1 MAWKEPGGSKDKD
14 PWGGGNRNKGSANLE
29 DVIKRFQD
37 KLGGLLRGKG
47 RINSGG
53 GANVPS
59 IAGLIAGIVIA
70 IWFLSGIYIVA
81 PAERGVEMR
90 FGKYTDTTLPGP
102 HWHLP
107 YPIESVEIVD
117 VDQRRSVEIGYR
129 TAGGGR
135 TTVSTTNVPHESL
148 MLTQDENIIDI
159 QFFVQFIVQDAKDYL
174 FSLRGQETTLRQA
187 TESAVREVI
196 GKSKMD
202 FVLTEGRS
210 EIANAV
216 TKQIQAILDRYRS
229 GVVITQVTMQAAQAP
244 KEVKAA
250 FDDAIKARE
259 DQQRLRNEAE
269 TYSNDVLPRA
279 RGSAARLMEEA
290 KGYRQSVIAQAEGEA
305 ERFERLLTEYRKAPE
320 VTRKRMYLEAM
331 EGVMSNTNKVVI
343 DVKKGNNM
351 IYLPLDKFTP
361 PTRESSGLIGS
372 TPSQPA
378 AATAIE
384 PSPQALESMRER
396 ENQRG
401 RERR

>member
-1 MAWKEPGGSKDKD
+1 MAWKEPGGSKEKD
-14 PWGGGNRNKGSANLE
+14 PWGGGNRGGGGSGNLE
-29 DVIKRFQD
+29 DMIKRMQD
-37 KLGGLLRGKG
+37 KFNGMLRGKG
-47 RINSGG
+47 RGG
-53 GANVPS
+53 GSSSNAS
-59 IAGLIAGIVIA
+59 SLIGLVVGIVIA

-90 FGKYTDTTLPGP
+90 FGKYSDTTLPGP

-135 TTVSTTNVPHESL
+135 TAVSSTNVPHESL

-174 FSLRGQETTLRQA
+174 FSVRGQETTLRQA

-210 EIANAV
+210 EIASAV
-216 TKQIQAILDRYRS
+216 TKQIQTILDRYHS

-269 TYSNDVLPRA
+269 TYSNDVLPKA

-290 KGYRQSVIAQAEGEA
+290 KAYRQSVIAQAEGEA

-351 IYLPLDKFTP
+351 IYLPLDKMAP
-361 PTRESSGLIGS
+361 PARESTGPIGS
-372 TPSQPA
+372 VSQPA
-378 AATAIE
+378 AAAPLE
-384 PSPQALESMRER
+384 QSPQALESLRER